1 MISINLQ
8 RKFIE
13 VTLWHGCSPVDLLH
27 IFSTP
32 FLEAASVCM
41 TKGEAVV
48 RRCSLKTL
56 LLESSRNSEE
66 NTCARH
72 SFLIKLQ
79 AEAYNFVEKENLAQV
94 FSCKFWEIS
103 SNTFSY
109 RTPPEVAW
117 QRTEAYLRPCQTTPM
132 KYCKQKVHG
141 KKPLR
146 VYSLQNSLATCSEIN
161 SLSVAKFTLFKSF
174 LLLDAK
180 FTRYLLQSSRS

>member
-8 RKFIE
+8 SKFIE

-41 TKGEAVV
+41 TKGKAVV
-48 RRCSLKTL
+48 
-56 LLESSRNSEE
+56 E

-72 SFLIKLQ
+72 SFLIKFQ
-79 AEAYNFVEKENLAQV
+79 AEAYNFIEKENLAQV
-94 FSCKFWEIS
+94 FSCKFCEIS
-103 SNTFSY
+103 KNTFSY

-117 QRTEAYLRPCQTTPM
+117 QRTEVYLRPCQTTPM

-161 SLSVAKFTLFKSF
+161 SLSVAKSTLFKSF

-180 FTRYLLQSSRS
+180 FTRFWLQS